1 MKYSDFIN
9 DKYFFAKLALKRN
22 LYIVQ
27 RKSRLMKH
35 FCCFFLL
42 KFLVPAIIVMNM
54 AESITQKSLKC
65 CELVLEF
72 QK

>member
-1 MKYSDFIN
+1 MTSNETFLLI
-9 DKYFFAKLALKRN
+9 
-22 LYIVQ
+22 
-27 RKSRLMKH
+27 
-35 FCCFFLL
+35 FLL

-54 AESITQKSLKC
+54 AESVIQKSLKC